1 MRNLFKH
8 PLTKPVVEGVLVLAV
23 LAMWADGG
31 LQWFLPRYTDW
42 ALLQLKGL
50 PLFVAVPVAAGL
62 GLMGGVL
69 IPATMRLPVD
79 LLELA
84 QQLVR
89 WFNCR
94 RSAT

>member
-8 PLTKPVVEGVLVLAV
+8 PLTTPVMHGVLVLAV

-31 LQWFLPRYTDW
+31 LRWFLPRYTDW
-42 ALLQLKGL
+42 ALQQSKGL
-50 PLFVAVPVAAGL
+50 PLFVAVPMAAGL
-62 GLMGGVL
+62 GLIGGL
-69 IPATMRLPVD
+69 FIPATMRLPVD

-89 WFNCR
+89 WFNGR
-94 RSAT
+94 RSGT